1 MMPPSSR
8 QATNGWAT
16 TYVCPLKLGAE
27 IRAEAYRAY
36 CIFGCYLH
44 PVDGRE

>member
-16 TYVCPLKLGAE
+16 TYVCPLKLAE
-27 IRAEAYRAY
+27 
-36 CIFGCYLH
+36 
-44 PVDGRE
+44 RETGQFDVIELI